1 MWGKHTRQ
9 GDGRAWDESYVPES
23 FARALRYRREK
34 QAGRVCDMLSR
45 ELGAGSWELGAG
57 SWELGAGSWELGAGR
72 RILDYGCGQGV
83 FLMCALARGFDA
95 FGCDLDLNAPL
106 AVAPR
111 ERLTAVPTPWAMPE
125 GHWDCL
131 VLLDVLEHHPEPWNF
146 LKTAPATHVL
156 LKVPNCTGPAA
167 RAARFAARRGRPSLI
182 EQLFLVGENFPH
194 HWLATRKGIRAMAL
208 EAGYDVVRFGSIPE
222 VGAELADRVRSAP
235 AKWKR
240 PLLSLAGAALGALG
254 PVWSDATLVLL
265 KRKGV
270 QCS

>member
-1 MWGKHTRQ
+1 MSQRVLPARFVTGERSKL
-9 GDGRAWDESYVPES
+9 AES
-23 FARALRYRREK
+23 AT
-34 QAGRVCDMLSR
+34 CSR
-45 ELGAGSWELGAG
+45 G